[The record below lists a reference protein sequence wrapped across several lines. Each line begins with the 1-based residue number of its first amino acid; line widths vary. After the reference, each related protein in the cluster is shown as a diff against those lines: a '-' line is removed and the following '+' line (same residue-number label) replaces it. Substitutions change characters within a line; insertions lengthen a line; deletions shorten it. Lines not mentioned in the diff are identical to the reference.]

1 MHHDAT
7 PAADE
12 PAALHETTTTAPAL
26 DPERPVRDLCMS
38 VFDRWR
44 CGREDGHTGA
54 HTAGTDDATA
64 SWNDSAAGR
73 RLRWR

>member
-1 MHHDAT
+1 MHHDAIPT
-7 PAADE
+7 AHDSAAM
-12 PAALHETTTTAPAL
+12 HETTPTAPAL

-44 CGREDGHTGA
+44 CSREDGHAGA
-54 HTAGTDDATA
+54 HASGPDGVTA